1 MTLRERR
8 LLWLEKSIQEVHAKA
23 ERARL
28 QKNAK
33 WQRDRYARLKKER
46 RAARIA
52 KNKAT
57 KAERLRIRN
66 EKRAAKAKIAAEKL
80 AAKSKPGPILQ
91 AKLDA
96 YQAGLACGWE
106 RGRQYERTNGK
117 DAVTP
122 ETL

>member
-1 MTLRERR
+1 MNEDLYAERRAQVKAEIAANRHERSLERKRERDAAWAR
-8 LLWLEKSIQEVHAKA
+8 KNYTPVKVARREAAKAAKA
-23 ERARL
+23 ERP
-28 QKNAK
+28 
-33 WQRDRYARLKKER
+33 
-46 RAARIA
+46 
-52 KNKAT
+52 
-57 KAERLRIRN
+57 RIRN
-66 EKRAAKAKIAAEKL
+66 EKKAEKQRIAAEKL
-80 AAKSKPGPILQ
+80 AAKSKPGPVLQ